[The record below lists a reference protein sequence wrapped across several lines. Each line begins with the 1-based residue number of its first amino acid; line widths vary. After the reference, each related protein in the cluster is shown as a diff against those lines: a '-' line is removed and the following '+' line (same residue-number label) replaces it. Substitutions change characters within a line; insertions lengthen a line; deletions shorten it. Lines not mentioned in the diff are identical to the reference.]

1 MTPSLKY
8 YPFENPD
15 KRKSGLY
22 LGEQLVLDEPFAK
35 PLAHC
40 LNVHPDDW
48 AECWSAYWKEPE
60 INWQNKDRAEV
71 LRTLCYK
78 WLCRNTLIL
87 SQQLSPKQLDL
98 LNNTV
103 KWIILK
109 ILLELTD
116 PIELRYHLVRVKL
129 PIERSGGFLPR
140 ALNMIIV
147 GTIVTQRIANCDNP
161 DIAAKEIT
169 TYFHEDGQQFPLD
182 QLYFDCF
189 DERTFLKAVQ
199 RAFHTKY
206 ARKNNLYLY
215 FSSGSTYDLNS
226 RQIKDILEEQLEIYN
241 SDKILLDILPQDKAL
256 LMKRLVSSFFRHLY
270 QHVETKKELVR
281 DGLLKKKLDELF
293 ADVRTPIIPDTAKK
307 YAFILKNTDD
317 KWSIIRDI
325 QQYMLEKTKT
335 KDILMPIRAAMDA
348 GLIRRPTYDE
358 FKAAFPNIRHI
369 AKSSLSYYTNELNT
383 GSAHPYHGPAY
394 EDMVRDFERIKD
406 NTWFP

>member
-109 ILLELTD
+109 ILLEL
-116 PIELRYHLVRVKL
+116 H
-129 PIERSGGFLPR
+129 
-140 ALNMIIV
+140 
-147 GTIVTQRIANCDNP
+147 
-161 DIAAKEIT
+161 
-169 TYFHEDGQQFPLD
+169 
-182 QLYFDCF
+182 
-189 DERTFLKAVQ
+189 
-199 RAFHTKY
+199 
-206 ARKNNLYLY
+206 
-215 FSSGSTYDLNS
+215 
-226 RQIKDILEEQLEIYN
+226 
-241 SDKILLDILPQDKAL
+241 
-256 LMKRLVSSFFRHLY
+256 
-270 QHVETKKELVR
+270 
-281 DGLLKKKLDELF
+281 
-293 ADVRTPIIPDTAKK
+293 
-307 YAFILKNTDD
+307 
-317 KWSIIRDI
+317 
-325 QQYMLEKTKT
+325 EKTLLFVHLIRLQVPT
-335 KDILMPIRAAMDA
+335 PRRCPSPIRPSPCDPDGCRA
-348 GLIRRPTYDE
+348 
-358 FKAAFPNIRHI
+358 
-369 AKSSLSYYTNELNT
+369 S
-383 GSAHPYHGPAY
+383 
-394 EDMVRDFERIKD
+394 
-406 NTWFP
+406 